1 MRANFVE
8 VSEIGSYVILLV
20 TIIIMSI
27 VPILLVIMIINAYK
41 SIWVQ

>member
-41 SIWVQ
+41 SI